1 MTLKGGLIVCWQEF
15 WEATESYSMDYG
27 STEVEYL
34 WGRFVN
40 RLLQQF
46 SSHSKSFYSQAFF
59 LWYRNLYIFTLGSIT
74 VNLIC
79 NYFPSEF
86 SSQEQTQPEN
96 LTTGGERG
104 MFRKRKPRTAF
115 TRQQIAEL
123 ELRFAQDHYLTPGD
137 RTSLAL
143 RLGLDTMQVLLW
155 FQNRRAKLKRDKVEI
170 NCSPT
175 TC

>member
-1 MTLKGGLIVCWQEF
+1 MNSLV
-15 WEATESYSMDYG
+15 
-27 STEVEYL
+27 
-34 WGRFVN
+34 
-40 RLLQQF
+40 QQF
-46 SSHSKSFYSQAFF
+46 CSHSKSFYSQAFF
-59 LWYRNLYIFTLGSIT
+59 LWYHNLYIFTLGSIT